1 MQQLA
6 RSAPQMDSAPD
17 LKLYVAGQ
25 EKELQRTQAVVGAGV
40 VVAVVVV
47 AVVVGR
53 GRGRCFRR
61 FLRRFRRVRR
71 VVVGVV
77 VSVVV
82 GHTWTQLFSCLVPA
96 HCG

>member
-25 EKELQRTQAVVGAGV
+25 EKELQRTQV
-40 VVAVVVV
+40 VVA
-47 AVVVGR
+47 AVV
-53 GRGRCFRR
+53 F
-61 FLRRFRRVRR
+61 

-77 VSVVV
+77 VVVV
-82 GHTWTQLFSCLVPA
+82 VVHTLTQFFSDSVPA
-96 HCG
+96 HRG

>member
-40 VVAVVVV
+40 VVAVVV
-47 AVVVGR
+47 GR

-61 FLRRFRRVRR
+61 FLRRFRRRFR